1 MAVTTRLTAGLRADA
16 LVAGTLAA
24 PALAALLAAAGP
36 AAADGR
42 RPVSVTVTA
51 DADRNYDVSVGTKAP
66 RWWMPSVGTTVDFEV
81 AASHSP
87 AAGRARSP
95 GDPSGTIWGVVTLPP
110 EVNALDWDTTVVRVQ
125 VNPDTRE
132 RTLSVSGAKTW
143 KLGKAVSASLEDTYT
158 LTHQEDEIAPEWEAI
173 NAVRFEFK
181 PTKTALVAQNQR
193 SRDDGDWHT
202 SLRAEQQIADGFSIA
217 ASVSD
222 VGTNTVARTILASFS
237 REW

>member
-1 MAVTTRLTAGLRADA
+1 MAATTRLNAARSGAA
-16 LVAGTLAA
+16 LAA
-24 PALAALLAAAGP
+24 PVLLAALLATAGP

-125 VNPDTRE
+125 VNPESRE

-143 KLGKAVSASLEDTYT
+143 TLGKALSASLEDTYT
-158 LTHQEDEIAPEWEAI
+158 LTHEEDEIAPEWEAI

-217 ASVSD
+217 ASVDD
-222 VGTNTVARTILASFS
+222 VGTEAVAKTILASFS
-237 REW
+237 HQW